1 MVGAEVRS
9 SKSENWG
16 GVAEEET
23 GFVGDSSEKLA
34 VKGGEAWG
42 EAERDEEGRGQGSFG
57 LGWYLCTTTGRRKE
71 PSGERN
77 WCSRRRMRVKPKVH
91 SECS

>member
-23 GFVGDSSEKLA
+23 GSVGDSSEKLA
-34 VKGGEAWG
+34 VKGEAWG

-57 LGWYLCTTTGRRKE
+57 LGWYLCTTTGGRKE